1 MIRKQ
6 DLIDCIKMAYEQAM
20 LDEANE
26 DKYGTADYIEDF
38 NPFTP
43 APIDGDEAQYAV
55 EFGWMM
61 AREGMKPKEKEF
73 DAYLQG
79 ILFESGS
86 KLTLKDLV

>member
-1 MIRKQ
+1 MIKNAQ
-6 DLIDCIKMAYEQAM
+6 IFIIFNIYVGWSLP
-20 LDEANE
+20 
-26 DKYGTADYIEDF
+26 EDF

-86 KLTLKDLV
+86 KLTLKDLM